1 MSRPY
6 EIGDTSQHWQA
17 VVRQYMDG
25 KDLSFEELGQRI
37 GLSRVTVARLLA
49 LPRNTTYRR
58 KRWRAPLLNNALR
71 ALDMPPALV
80 RKVNILAAREDGYLV

>member
-25 KDLSFEELGQRI
+25 KDLSFEELGRCV
-37 GLSRVTVARLLA
+37 GLSRVTVDVQAQALARSA
-49 LPRNTTYRR
+49 T
-58 KRWRAPLLNNALR
+58 
-71 ALDMPPALV
+71 
-80 RKVNILAAREDGYLV
+80 E